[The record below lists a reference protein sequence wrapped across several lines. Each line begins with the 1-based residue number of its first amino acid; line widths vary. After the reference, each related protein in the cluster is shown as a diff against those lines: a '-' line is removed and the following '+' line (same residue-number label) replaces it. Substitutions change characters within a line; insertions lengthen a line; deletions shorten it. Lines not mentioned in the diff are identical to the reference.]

1 MAPADAL
8 SRPFFERRG
17 KASLAKDCSLF
28 ELAAA
33 EAEVRSILIRRSA
46 RFAES
51 PWGRLIHLRERQDV
65 EDVELGLV
73 HGNPL
78 GLPFRDQVQ
87 RDAIE

>member
-33 EAEVRSILIRRSA
+33 EAEVRSILLRSSA

-51 PWGRLIHLRERQDV
+51 P
-65 EDVELGLV
+65 
-73 HGNPL
+73 
-78 GLPFRDQVQ
+78 
-87 RDAIE
+87 